1 MKTTKEKDCF
11 VIGLIVG
18 ALLFVTLQYV
28 LVHFIYPNKDVKDS
42 QKTSQNWKNVGGN
55 IDIEY
60 YLEVSEDSIWVE
72 GVTSKKVYS
81 GKYSDLD
88 SLITKD
94 NL

>member
-1 MKTTKEKDCF
+1 MKTRDYDLL
-11 VIGLIVG
+11 VIGILIGTISTVLINV
-18 ALLFVTLQYV
+18 LLSFAFSLDRE
-28 LVHFIYPNKDVKDS
+28 NKSPEKSYKD
-42 QKTSQNWKNVGGN
+42 VGGN

-72 GVTSKKVYS
+72 GVQSKKVYS

-88 SLITKD
+88 SLINAD

>member
-1 MKTTKEKDCF
+1 MKRENLKWAIASVVVSFVSGLFIGYVYTQPVEPKQTYKD
-11 VIGLIVG
+11 
-18 ALLFVTLQYV
+18 
-28 LVHFIYPNKDVKDS
+28 
-42 QKTSQNWKNVGGN
+42 VGGN

-72 GVTSKKVYS
+72 GVDSKKVYS

-88 SLITKD
+88 SLIIQD

>member
-1 MKTTKEKDCF
+1 MKKQYVNVIKITVSIIIVFTIGY
-11 VIGLIVG
+11 VIGNK
-18 ALLFVTLQYV
+18 
-28 LVHFIYPNKDVKDS
+28 IYKKVESPQNYKD
-42 QKTSQNWKNVGGN
+42 VGGN

-72 GVTSKKVYS
+72 GVQSKRVYS

-88 SLITKD
+88 SLIIKD